1 MLEGI
6 DVCPVAWYTIMD
18 VSRATYYQWKV
29 NANNGLCA
37 DHHGN
42 AGTVKPRSHTLQ
54 ATATLRLMLEQTPD
68 HMPHWT
74 RTLETG
80 ENVVSKCLPS
90 S

>member
-1 MLEGI
+1 
-6 DVCPVAWYTIMD
+6 
-18 VSRATYYQWKV
+18 
-29 NANNGLCA
+29 
-37 DHHGN
+37 
-42 AGTVKPRSHTLQ
+42 
-54 ATATLRLMLEQTPD
+54 MLEQTPD